1 MKCNLYDINYNM
13 LLNMLMKTKKG
24 FCYKNMLIFYNEYR
38 IGVF

>member
-1 MKCNLYDINYNM
+1 MKCNLYYINYM

-24 FCYKNMLIFYNEYR
+24 FFYKNMLIFYDENR